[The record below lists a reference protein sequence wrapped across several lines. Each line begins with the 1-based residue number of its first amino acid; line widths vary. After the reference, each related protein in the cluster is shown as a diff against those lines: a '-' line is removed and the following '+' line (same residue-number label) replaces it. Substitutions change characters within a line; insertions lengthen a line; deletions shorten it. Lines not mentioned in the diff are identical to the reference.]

1 MTGDIYKEKL
11 FSFLKTI
18 WRSDTPLNVI
28 DDETNL
34 ISAGLIDS
42 LATIQIITFMER
54 EFNID
59 LFNTD
64 ADPSQLDSVAAILDL
79 IRRYAA

>member
-1 MTGDIYKEKL
+1 MTDDIYKGKL

-18 WRSDTPLNVI
+18 WRSDTP
-28 DDETNL
+28 
-34 ISAGLIDS
+34 ISAIDEQTSLIDSGLIDS
-42 LATIQIITFMER
+42 LATLQIITFMES

-59 LFNTD
+59 FFDTD
-64 ADPSQLDSVAAILDL
+64 ADPSQLDSVSAILDL

>member
-1 MTGDIYKEKL
+1 MTDDIYKEKL

-18 WRSDTPLNVI
+18 WRSETP
-28 DDETNL
+28 
-34 ISAGLIDS
+34 ISAIDEQTSLIDSGLIDS
-42 LATIQIITFMER
+42 LATLQIITFMES

-59 LFNTD
+59 FFDTD